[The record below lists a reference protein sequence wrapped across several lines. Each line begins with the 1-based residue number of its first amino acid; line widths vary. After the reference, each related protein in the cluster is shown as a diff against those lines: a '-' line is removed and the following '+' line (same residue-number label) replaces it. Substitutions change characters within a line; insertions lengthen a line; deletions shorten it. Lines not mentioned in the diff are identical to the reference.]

1 MAQRAKMISDS
12 WGMSQPNIS
21 QTYLRNFVF
30 ALPPREEQK
39 IMIEKVEFLMT
50 KCLKLSR
57 EIETLDKHGK
67 TLMKAMFNETFETKV
82 EEIV

>member
-1 MAQRAKMISDS
+1 
-12 WGMSQPNIS
+12 
-21 QTYLRNFVF
+21 
-30 ALPPREEQK
+30 
-39 IMIEKVEFLMT
+39 MIEKVEFLMT

-67 TLMKAMFNETFETKV
+67 TLIKAMFNETFETKV